1 MALNKYFRNYGYSRE
16 QNVIENLIV
25 ESIKIYGIEAKYL
38 PRTIVNQDFILGED
52 PLSQFNLAV
61 DVELYVKDVRG
72 FEGDGDFLSKFNL
85 EIRDQVTLTMARKRW
100 NQIVTEKLTT
110 EVGFNY
116 QLEEA
121 NTYSYG
127 NSSSILLE
135 SGSANNYSLTTSRPM
150 EGDLVFLPINN
161 KLYEIKFVEHE
172 AIFYQHAKLYTYDL
186 TCELFDRDSRLRTGN
201 TIIDK
206 IETDFSM
213 DMLLNRII
221 HEDGDYVTYED
232 DSYLV
237 FEYRLADSNKAANN
251 ESFMISAPNYI
262 DWSEQN
268 PFAGDVR
275 Y

>member
-16 QNVIENLIV
+16 QNLIENLVV

-61 DVELYVKDVRG
+61 DFELYVKNVQG
-72 FEGDGDFLSKFNL
+72 FEGEGDFLSKFNL

-100 NQIVTEKLTT
+100 NQITTEKMTT

-121 NTYSYG
+121 NTQAYG
-127 NSSSILLE
+127 DSSSILLE
-135 SGSANNYSLTTSRPM
+135 SGSANNYAITTPRPM
-150 EGDLVFLPINN
+150 EGDLIFLPINN

-201 TIIDK
+201 TVIDA
-206 IETDFSM
+206 IESDFSM
-213 DMLLNRII
+213 DMLKNRII
-221 HEDGDYVTYED
+221 HEDGDYILYED
-232 DSYLV
+232 DTYLV
-237 FEYRLADSNKAANN
+237 YEYRLTDNNKAANN
-251 ESFMISAPNYI
+251 ESFMIAAPNYI
-262 DWSEQN
+262 DWSEKN